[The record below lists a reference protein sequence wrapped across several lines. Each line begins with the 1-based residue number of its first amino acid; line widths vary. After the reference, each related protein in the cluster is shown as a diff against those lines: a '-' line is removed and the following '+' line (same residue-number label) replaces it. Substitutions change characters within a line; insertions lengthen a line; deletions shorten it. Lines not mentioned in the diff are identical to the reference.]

1 MDAKP
6 TVGFALPLVGDKE
19 KEKMR
24 RGAPVWKI
32 LGSQCVGRR

>member
-6 TVGFALPLVGDKE
+6 TVGFALPLVGEKD

-24 RGAPVWKI
+24 RYAPVRKI
-32 LGSQCVGRR
+32 LGSQSIG